1 MQRLLRGKLAA
12 QVTPL
17 PREPPDRSSMGESAD
32 PSALQLEQIYLTAHL
47 SRVSV
52 TINIPPFKETS
63 EQDKKKTQIKP
74 MKQTKKRQQA
84 ICQFACCYHASGYKI
99 YTQFLL

>member
-32 PSALQLEQIYLTAHL
+32 PSALQLEQIFLTAHL
-47 SRVSV
+47 SCVSV

-63 EQDKKKTQIKP
+63 EQDKKKPKSNQ
-74 MKQTKKRQQA
+74 
-84 ICQFACCYHASGYKI
+84 
-99 YTQFLL
+99 